1 MAVATV
7 AELTEHTADY
17 LEIVELGGRVFIR
30 DGGEPVGELV
40 PTSKAQHLLREVM
53 AELPPGDVEAA
64 QALFLGEGSI
74 DRDALEVLLSKL
86 KETRERIRTATV
98 ESQDW
103 IAARIAQLEAEGLI
117 RPPLEPLPAD
127 FFTRP
132 KPRFPGGSVLEELLA
147 ERRESRW

>member
-74 DRDALEVLLSKL
+74 DQTLMSKVR
-86 KETRERIRTATV
+86 ETRERVQMAIP
-98 ESQDW
+98 EPQDTL
-103 IAARIAQLEAEGLI
+103 AARIAQLIAEGKA
-117 RPPLEPLPAD
+117 RPPLEPLTDD
-127 FFTRP
+127 FLAEP
-132 KPRFPGGSVLEELLA
+132 LPRFPGGSVLEELLA